1 MGIVIA
7 LFYLPALALMCWLSG
22 FIAQRLVVKSQ
33 DTKVLA
39 HWKHYVY
46 FVFGTVL
53 STTVCGIAAYLIN
66 GNNEWDVLLERI
78 ATSLLA
84 PPILGTSISLL
95 SLSLA
100 KTGSISSVSLNRFAL
115 GIFQSIWLIPAI
127 GLVYS
132 SQGLFTSGIVFAFI
146 PVVAAVVFAIAGLAA
161 MALKPVFRVERS

>member
-1 MGIVIA
+1 LGIVIA
-7 LFYLPALALMCWLSG
+7 LFYLPALVFMCWLSG

-33 DTKVLA
+33 ETKVLA

-53 STTVCGIAAYLIN
+53 GTAVCAIAAYLLN
-66 GNNEWDVLLERI
+66 GNNEWEMLFQRI

-95 SLSLA
+95 SRSLA
-100 KTGSISSVSLNRFAL
+100 KTGSVYLNRFAL

-127 GLVYS
+127 GLAYS
-132 SQGLFTSGIVFAFI
+132 SQGLFTSGIAFAFI
-146 PVVAAVVFAIAGLAA
+146 PVVAAVVFAVAGLAA
-161 MALKPVFRVERS
+161 LALKPIFPVERS